1 MADTAREEW
10 QRQLQQA
17 ASTGTLVKISLA
29 DPRGG
34 EPACRRLR
42 IRPVQ
47 LRSGPHWQFVWE
59 LDRQDLT
66 KNFPVDEGVTRVG
79 ELLGSSF
86 ASALLVTTER
96 KLHLSH
102 PPGRLAR
109 LRVETVM
116 TPPPVVSHD
125 RTKRREVDA
134 RRPWLTALG
143 VTTPEGAVCKGMEA
157 KFRQIHR
164 FVELLTPLIESAG
177 LAGKESS
184 EGCETLRLV
193 DMGCG
198 KGYLTF
204 AAHEHLQ
211 AHSGRIVE
219 TRGVEVRPELVQQ
232 GNQVARES
240 GLSGLEFL
248 AGTIAETPV
257 TRASVLMALHA
268 CNTATDEALAVG
280 IEGGAEL
287 MLVSPCCHQEV
298 RPQLKAPAVLERAL
312 VHGIF
317 RERQAEF
324 VTDALRAL
332 LLEARG
338 YETRVFE
345 FISPEHTAKNLMIA
359 AVKRRTPGDAD
370 EARAA
375 ARALAAFYGITRQC
389 LADRLGIPL
398 D

>member
-1 MADTAREEW
+1 MADTATEEW

-17 ASTGTLVKISLA
+17 ASTGTLVRISLA
-29 DPRGG
+29 DPRG
-34 EPACRRLR
+34 EQAACRRLR

-59 LDRQDLT
+59 LERQDLT
-66 KNFPVDEGVTRVG
+66 KNLPVEEGLTRVG

-86 ASALLVTTER
+86 ASALLITTEQ
-96 KLHLSH
+96 KLHLTH

-109 LRVETVM
+109 LRVERVP

-125 RTKRREVDA
+125 RPKHREVDS
-134 RRPWLTALG
+134 RRPWLRALG

-164 FVELLTPLIESAG
+164 FVELLGPLVESAG
-177 LAGKESS
+177 LAGKGAAAGDEP
-184 EGCETLRLV
+184 LRLV

-211 AHSGRIVE
+211 AMVGRTVQ
-219 TRGVEVRPELVQQ
+219 TQGVEVRPELVKHS
-232 GNQVARES
+232 NHVARES
-240 GLSGLEFL
+240 GLAGLEFI
-248 AGTIAETPV
+248 AGTIAETSVPRV
-257 TRASVLMALHA
+257 SVLMALHA

-280 IEGGAEL
+280 IAAGAEL

-298 RPQLKAPAVLERAL
+298 RPQLKAPPVLERVL

-332 LLEARG
+332 LLETQG

-359 AVKRRTPGDAD
+359 AIKRRTPANDD
-370 EARAA
+370 EARLAA
-375 ARALAAFYGITRQC
+375 QGLAAFYGVTQQR
-389 LADRLGIPL
+389 LAERLGIPL

>member
-29 DPRGG
+29 DPRG
-34 EPACRRLR
+34 EEAACRRLR

-66 KNFPVDEGVTRVG
+66 KNFPVEEGLTRVG

-86 ASALLVTTER
+86 ASALLITTEQ
-96 KLHLSH
+96 KLHLTH

-109 LRVETVM
+109 LRVERVT

-125 RTKRREVDA
+125 RAKHREVDA

-164 FVELLTPLIESAG
+164 FVELLGPLVESAG
-177 LAGKESS
+177 LAAKESG
-184 EGCETLRLV
+184 EAGEPLRLV

-211 AHSGRIVE
+211 TLVGRTVQ
-219 TRGVEVRPELVQQ
+219 TRGVEVRPELVQHS
-232 GNQVARES
+232 NQVARES
-240 GLSGLEFL
+240 GLAGLEFI
-248 AGTIAETPV
+248 AGTIAETSVPRV
-257 TRASVLMALHA
+257 SVLMALHA

-280 IEGGAEL
+280 IEAGAEL

-298 RPQLKAPAVLERAL
+298 RPQLKAPAVLERVL

-359 AVKRRTPGDAD
+359 AIKRRTPANGD
-370 EARAA
+370 EARLAA
-375 ARALAAFYGITRQC
+375 QALAAFYGITQQR
-389 LADRLGIPL
+389 LAERLGIPL